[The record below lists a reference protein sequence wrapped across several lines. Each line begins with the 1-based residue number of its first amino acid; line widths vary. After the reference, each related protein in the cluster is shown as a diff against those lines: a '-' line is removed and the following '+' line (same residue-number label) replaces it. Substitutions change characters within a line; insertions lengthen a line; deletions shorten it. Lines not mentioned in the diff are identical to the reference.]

1 MVAHFPAAAP
11 HPPQNTFSPCP
22 DPLGKEFF
30 RNRKFPPAQPPRQNN
45 KGNKS
50 RGSEEKES
58 RTAEISEKK
67 ESKNCNVSRL
77 RCQCNH
83 RRCRH
88 PLAASSFARSPRP
101 PLLGSRRSITS
112 FSCTQHSAL
121 GAASS
126 TPSPR
131 HHPTHPPKPSRERVA
146 ASSFTRSPPPSLP
159 RSLHQHSVAH
169 THKQGIYNPGII
181 FHHLSVALSLHGA
194 CRRNTAPRETHAH
207 NTPHATP
214 STDKSCT
221 SRTANIPHS
230 TAPASKP
237 RLDAGSDHNSH
248 HWPIHPSKARCV
260 QVFRHDNA
268 KRAHN
273 IPHADAEKQG
283 LGIEGEKMLRERSS
297 FFGASAPRSPRVSCT
312 AVKCYFRALHSS

>member
-1 MVAHFPAAAP
+1 MPPTARSFFLHTIPTPPSPPLSPQHHLLHSTLCSRRRHPARRRARATIPHTRRNPVANESSV
-11 HPPQNTFSPCP
+11 PPRRN
-22 DPLGKEFF
+22 LEFF
-30 RNRKFPPAQPPRQNN
+30 PTTRWSGRSSSSHNTAGHDPRTL
-45 KGNKS
+45 S
-50 RGSEEKES
+50 
-58 RTAEISEKK
+58 
-67 ESKNCNVSRL
+67 
-77 RCQCNH
+77 
-83 RRCRH
+83 
-88 PLAASSFARSPRP
+88 
-101 PLLGSRRSITS
+101 
-112 FSCTQHSAL
+112 
-121 GAASS
+121 
-126 TPSPR
+126 
-131 HHPTHPPKPSRERVA
+131 
-146 ASSFTRSPPPSLP
+146 SPPNWLP
-159 RSLHQHSVAH
+159 M
-169 THKQGIYNPGII
+169 
-181 FHHLSVALSLHGA
+181 SLHGA
-194 CRRNTAPRETHAH
+194 CRRNNHVAPREARAH

-237 RLDAGSDHNSH
+237 RLDAGSNSH

-297 FFGASAPRSPRVSCT
+297 FFGASTPRSPRVSCT

>member
-1 MVAHFPAAAP
+1 M
-11 HPPQNTFSPCP
+11 PPPTRS
-22 DPLGKEFF
+22 FF
-30 RNRKFPPAQPPRQNN
+30 LHTIPTPP
-45 KGNKS
+45 S
-50 RGSEEKES
+50 
-58 RTAEISEKK
+58 
-67 ESKNCNVSRL
+67 
-77 RCQCNH
+77 
-83 RRCRH
+83 
-88 PLAASSFARSPRP
+88 P
-101 PLLGSRRSITS
+101 PLRRSITS

-159 RSLHQHSVAH
+159 RSLHQHPVAH

-230 TAPASKP
+230 TAPAPVGRHPSSTLSSP
-237 RLDAGSDHNSH
+237 H
-248 HWPIHPSKARCV
+248 HLSKARCV
-260 QVFRHDNA
+260 QSLPPRQCKA
-268 KRAHN
+268 RAHT
-273 IPHADAEKQG
+273 IPHADAE
-283 LGIEGEKMLRERSS
+283 LRSWLRKKLRFENVR
-297 FFGASAPRSPRVSCT
+297 RHT
-312 AVKCYFRALHSS
+312 

>member
-11 HPPQNTFSPCP
+11 HPPKNTFSPCP

-30 RNRKFPPAQPPRQNN
+30 RKRKFPPAQPPRQNN

-50 RGSEEKES
+50 RRRKKSPS
-58 RTAEISEKK
+58 RTSEKK
-67 ESKNCNVSRL
+67 RSKNCNVSRL

-88 PLAASSFARSPRP
+88 PLAASSF
-101 PLLGSRRSITS
+101 
-112 FSCTQHSAL
+112 
-121 GAASS
+121 
-126 TPSPR
+126 
-131 HHPTHPPKPSRERVA
+131 
-146 ASSFTRSPPPSLP
+146 TRSPPPSLP
-159 RSLHQHSVAH
+159 RSLHQHPVAH

-181 FHHLSVALSLHGA
+181 FHHRSVALSLHGA

-237 RLDAGSDHNSH
+237 RLDAAAGSNSH

-297 FFGASAPRSPRVSCT
+297 FFGALTPRSPRVSCT

>member
-1 MVAHFPAAAP
+1 M
-11 HPPQNTFSPCP
+11 PPPTRS
-22 DPLGKEFF
+22 FF
-30 RNRKFPPAQPPRQNN
+30 LHTIPTPP
-45 KGNKS
+45 S
-50 RGSEEKES
+50 
-58 RTAEISEKK
+58 
-67 ESKNCNVSRL
+67 
-77 RCQCNH
+77 
-83 RRCRH
+83 
-88 PLAASSFARSPRP
+88 P
-101 PLLGSRRSITS
+101 PLRRSITS

-159 RSLHQHSVAH
+159 RSLHQHPVAH

-221 SRTANIPHS
+221 SRIATRQ
-230 TAPASKP
+230 P
-237 RLDAGSDHNSH
+237 RPRSPGLTLQLCPTR
-248 HWPIHPSKARCV
+248 PIHPSKARCV